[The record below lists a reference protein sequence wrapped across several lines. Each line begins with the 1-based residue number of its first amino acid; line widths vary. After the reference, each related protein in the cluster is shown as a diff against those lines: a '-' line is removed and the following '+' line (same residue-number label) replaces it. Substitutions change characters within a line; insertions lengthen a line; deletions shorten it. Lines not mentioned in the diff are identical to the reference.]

1 MSLQY
6 FTFRYRI
13 YPSSEQK
20 QQLEKIA
27 GACQRIET
35 AALMDMI
42 AQHQHTGELLTPRVQ
57 DYQGDYHMDLKGIDP
72 MALSRV
78 LIDLSQR
85 FERALA
91 AGAYPPYPHKKSAL
105 TYATSAKGGRVMV
118 EDGKI
123 HLPGVGAVPIV
134 LHRPLPPQKIINATI
149 SLNQSGSVYVSLLFA
164 RKRVY
169 AQQIEATEDN
179 TLGLDFSVPKFYVDS
194 NGDSPDHPR
203 FDEKEAAKIEALR
216 RDLRRRVKGSKNYQK
231 KQRQLARLYEKVRN
245 RRRDW
250 LHKESRR
257 LADKYDYIAV
267 EDLDLQGIAGTY
279 SLGPHT
285 MDNGYRTFL
294 DMLAY
299 KMAAQGKGLVKINR
313 WIRSSQKCHKCGYIN
328 RELTLNTRFW
338 KCPSCGNHNSR
349 DHNAAINIKNQVLNY
364 RV

>member
-1 MSLQY
+1 MSVQY
-6 FTFRYRI
+6 YTFRYRI
-13 YPSSEQK
+13 YPTA
-20 QQLEKIA
+20 QQGQQIERIA
-27 GACQRIET
+27 GACQIIQT

-42 AQHQHTGELLTPRVQ
+42 EQHQHTGELMTPSVK
-57 DYQGDYHMDLKGIDP
+57 DYQGDHHMGLKGIDP
-72 MALSRV
+72 LALNHA
-78 LIDLSQR
+78 LITLFRQ
-85 FERALA
+85 FERTLA
-91 AGAYPPYPHKKSAL
+91 EGAYPSFPHKKSVL
-105 TYATSAKGGRVMV
+105 SYCTSSKGGRVTI
-118 EDGKI
+118 EESHI
-123 HLPGVGAVPIV
+123 HLPNVGPVPIV
-134 LHRPLPPQKIINATI
+134 LHRPLPSHKPI
-149 SLNQSGSVYVSLLFA
+149 SVTVTRNPSGSFYVGILFA
-164 RKRVY
+164 RPRRY
-169 AQQIEATEDN
+169 AQQTEATEDN

-194 NGDSPDHPR
+194 NGESPDHPR
-203 FDEKEAAKIEALR
+203 FYEKEQRRIETIR
-216 RDLRRRVKGSKNYQK
+216 RKMRRMEKGSKNYQK
-231 KQRQLARLYEKVRN
+231 QQRQLARLYEKVSN